1 MVPNLVNN
9 EMNIKANTKTNC
21 LPFTYN
27 KSTDALSNNAITTEV
42 GKIAEFQI
50 GFQISLQLIG
60 HIPLLA
66 HAAKDTAGISANQ
79 KFKKNRQGIEKTVS
93 NMVIKAFGVHLRSQN
108 CKRKPRMLFTP
119 DQVF

>member
-27 KSTDALSNNAITTEV
+27 NALSNNAITTKV

-50 GFQISLQLIG
+50 GFKISLIG
-60 HIPLLA
+60 RIPLLA

>member
-21 LPFTYN
+21 LSFTYN

-50 GFQISLQLIG
+50 GFKISLIG
-60 HIPLLA
+60 PIPLLA

-93 NMVIKAFGVHLRSQN
+93 NMVIKSFGVHLRSQN